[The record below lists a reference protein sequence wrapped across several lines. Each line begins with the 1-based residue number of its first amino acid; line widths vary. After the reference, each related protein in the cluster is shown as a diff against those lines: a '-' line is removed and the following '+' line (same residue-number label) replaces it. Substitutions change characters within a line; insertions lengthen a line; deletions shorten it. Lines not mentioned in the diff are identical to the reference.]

1 MSLVKIN
8 KQQVELTPIDKNY
21 TSQSEMIEDQLN
33 QFVDFIYSDG
43 ENFWQYL
50 GTINGDITDYR
61 SLGGASESAVSVS
74 GYNYIICETVNTED
88 PVADALANGTN
99 LITKYAEAVAL
110 NIGTP
115 SINNRAVLLL
125 MPGDY
130 DLGGTTLELEPFV
143 DVIGISTNAA
153 DTIIRMSNASAG
165 QLTIDWQDSDA
176 MVSNVDIRADVA
188 NDGIAIGGGDSSYV
202 KLENVIFG
210 SDNPTS
216 NSDGSIKGFNDFNG
230 ELNRIRFSELLIT
243 DFLWV
248 EGNINGTF
256 KDIVINDVTNNAF
269 YAGITNFYGNI
280 EGVFENIKIGDVGNY
295 AFYAENDINGT
306 FKDIVIGD
314 VANAVF
320 SATGNINGTFKD
332 IVIGDV
338 IDTAFGGVFSATSGS
353 IGDDIDVFTIFE
365 NIRIGDVA
373 NDSFVAINSIDGIF
387 KNIIIGD
394 VGNYAFR
401 SGGNIGN
408 NEDVFTI
415 FENIRIGDVGNDSFN
430 AGWFNTFTNLKG
442 TFKDI
447 IVGDVTGNIF
457 YSNSTANGDINGTFK
472 DIVIGNV
479 TQNAFYANNS
489 IGFDSVNSVV
499 TDTIFENIVIGNVTN
514 TVFFAGADMNGTF
527 KDIVVGN
534 VNAAFIAGNNMGFDS
549 FNSVATDTIFENIV
563 IGDVTNT
570 VFFAVADIN
579 GTFKDIVIGDVVDA
593 FSAFTDINGT
603 FKNIVIGNVTND
615 AFYAGNNIGFDTIFE
630 NIRIGNVTNNA
641 FSAFTDIN
649 GTFKNIVIGNV
660 TNDAFYAGNS
670 IGFDSFNSVV
680 TDTIFENI
688 VIGDVSNYA
697 FYADFNDM
705 NGTFKDIVIGD
716 VSYAFYAIN
725 NIGFDS
731 VNNVVTDTI
740 FENIT
745 IGDVVGDVFYAV
757 NSDINGTFKNI
768 AIGNVTINAF
778 NAVNSI
784 GFDSVN
790 SVTTDTIFENIVI
803 GDVGSNVFYAVSGD
817 INGTFKNI
825 VVGNVTTYAFYAP
838 SSNDYSNCTFININC
853 AQAFQQ
859 DTFNGKIYN
868 TTIDATGLAIDGI
881 RDLASGAIIERCKFI
896 VDSGNVSINTQDIL
910 GVTAQILYTIT
921 NYGISTDITVPTF
934 NYNID
939 DTSIV

>member
-21 TSQSEMIEDQLN
+21 TSQNEMIEDQSN

-50 GTINGDITDYR
+50 GTTSSDITDYK

-88 PVADALANGTN
+88 PAADALVNGVN

-130 DLGGTTLELEPFV
+130 DLDDTTLELDPFV

-165 QLTIDWQDSDA
+165 QLTINWQDSDA

-188 NDGIAIGGGDSSYV
+188 NDGIAIGGGNNSYV

-243 DFLWV
+243 INEFLWV
-248 EGNINGTF
+248 
-256 KDIVINDVTNNAF
+256 D
-269 YAGITNFYGNI
+269 
-280 EGVFENIKIGDVGNY
+280 
-295 AFYAENDINGT
+295 
-306 FKDIVIGD
+306 
-314 VANAVF
+314 
-320 SATGNINGTFKD
+320 GNINGTFKD

-338 IDTAFGGVFSATSGS
+338 TNAFYTS
-353 IGDDIDVFTIFE
+353 I
-365 NIRIGDVA
+365 
-373 NDSFVAINSIDGIF
+373 
-387 KNIIIGD
+387 
-394 VGNYAFR
+394 
-401 SGGNIGN
+401 
-408 NEDVFTI
+408 
-415 FENIRIGDVGNDSFN
+415 
-430 AGWFNTFTNLKG
+430 
-442 TFKDI
+442 
-447 IVGDVTGNIF
+447 
-457 YSNSTANGDINGTFK
+457 GDINGTFK
-472 DIVIGNV
+472 NIVIGDV
-479 TQNAFYANNS
+479 SYAFYAINN
-489 IGFDSVNSVV
+489 IGFDSVNNVV
-499 TDTIFENIVIGNVTN
+499 TDTIFENITIGDV
-514 TVFFAGADMNGTF
+514 VGIAFYAGFGNINGTF
-527 KDIVVGN
+527 KDITIADVF
-534 VNAAFIAGNNMGFDS
+534 AAFSAGNNIGF
-549 FNSVATDTIFENIV
+549 DTIFENIV
-563 IGDVTNT
+563 IGDVFSA
-570 VFFAVADIN
+570 FFAVADIN
-579 GTFKDIVIGDVVDA
+579 GTFKNIAIGIVSDA

-615 AFYAGNNIGFDTIFE
+615 AFSAGNNIGFDTIFE

-641 FSAFTDIN
+641 FYAFTDIN

-660 TNDAFYAGNS
+660 TNDAFYAGSN
-670 IGFDSFNSVV
+670 IGFDSFNNVV

-688 VIGDVSNYA
+688 AIGDVSNYA

-838 SSNDYSNCTFININC
+838 SFNDYSNCTFININC

-921 NYGISTDITVPTF
+921 NEGISVDITVVPSTD
-934 NYNID
+934 NYNAND
-939 DTSIV
+939 SSIV